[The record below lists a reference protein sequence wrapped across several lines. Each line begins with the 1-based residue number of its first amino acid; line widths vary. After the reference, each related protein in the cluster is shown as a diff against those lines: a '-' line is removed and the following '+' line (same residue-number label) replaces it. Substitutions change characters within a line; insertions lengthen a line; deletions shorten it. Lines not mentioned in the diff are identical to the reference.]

1 MAGSKVKESLSMV
14 GPSSSSSSSSWPTS
28 ASTPAHLSQEYNSLL
43 ATSYPTAHPSQ
54 ASFQGEQS
62 KYLAAG
68 LATETKYGLMSE
80 AKYGMGDPV
89 GLETKYSSHLAS
101 QSQGNQVQSLKIC
114 ILKSHFIKTYILKIH
129 CSFHCP

>member
-1 MAGSKVKESLSMV
+1 MV
-14 GPSSSSSSSSWPTS
+14 GQASSSSSWPAATS
-28 ASTPAHLSQEYNSLL
+28 ATTSAHQLSQEYNSLL
-43 ATSYPTAHPSQ
+43 ATSYPTAAHPSQ

-68 LATETKYGLMSE
+68 LATEAKYGLMSE

-101 QSQGNQVQSLKIC
+101 QSQGVQVQKLPQTHPYQMQEDKQQQYLNQLAAQSMC
-114 ILKSHFIKTYILKIH
+114 RPVH
-129 CSFHCP
+129 

>member
-1 MAGSKVKESLSMV
+1 MV
-14 GPSSSSSSSSWPTS
+14 GQGISSSPSSSSASWPTS

-43 ATSYPTAHPSQ
+43 TTGYPTAHPSQ

-68 LATETKYGLMSE
+68 LASEAKYGLMSE

-114 ILKSHFIKTYILKIH
+114 ILNSQFIKI
-129 CSFHCP
+129 

>member
-1 MAGSKVKESLSMV
+1 MV
-14 GPSSSSSSSSWPTS
+14 GQASSSSSSSSWPTS
-28 ASTPAHLSQEYNSLL
+28 AASSAHLSQEYNSLL

-54 ASFQGEQS
+54 AAFQGEQS

-68 LATETKYGLMSE
+68 LATEAKYGLMSE

-101 QSQGNQVQSLKIC
+101 QSQGNQVQNLTIYLLVGC
-114 ILKSHFIKTYILKIH
+114 TILKSHG
-129 CSFHCP
+129 

>member
-1 MAGSKVKESLSMV
+1 MV
-14 GPSSSSSSSSWPTS
+14 GQASSSSSSSSSWPTS
-28 ASTPAHLSQEYNSLL
+28 AATSAHLSQEYNSLL
-43 ATSYPTAHPSQ
+43 ATGYPTAHPSQ

-68 LATETKYGLMSE
+68 LATEAKYGLMSE

-101 QSQGNQVQSLKIC
+101 QSQGTQVQG
-114 ILKSHFIKTYILKIH
+114 IH
-129 CSFHCP
+129 CPQNLLP

>member
-1 MAGSKVKESLSMV
+1 MV
-14 GPSSSSSSSSWPTS
+14 GQASSSSSSSSSWPTS
-28 ASTPAHLSQEYNSLL
+28 AATSAHLSQEYNSLL
-43 ATSYPTAHPSQ
+43 GASYPTTHPSQ

-68 LATETKYGLMSE
+68 LATEAKYGLMSE

-101 QSQGNQVQSLKIC
+101 QSQGNQVQNLTIYLLVGC
-114 ILKSHFIKTYILKIH
+114 TILKSH
-129 CSFHCP
+129 

>member
-1 MAGSKVKESLSMV
+1 MV
-14 GPSSSSSSSSWPTS
+14 GQASSSSSSSSSWPTS
-28 ASTPAHLSQEYNSLL
+28 AATSAHLSQEYNSLL
-43 ATSYPTAHPSQ
+43 GASYPTTHPSQ

-68 LATETKYGLMSE
+68 LATEAKYGLMSE

-101 QSQGNQVQSLKIC
+101 QSQGTQVQG
-114 ILKSHFIKTYILKIH
+114 IH
-129 CSFHCP
+129 CPQNLLP

>member
-1 MAGSKVKESLSMV
+1 MV
-14 GPSSSSSSSSWPTS
+14 GQASSSSSSSWPTS
-28 ASTPAHLSQEYNSLL
+28 AATSAHLSQEYNSLL

-68 LATETKYGLMSE
+68 LASEAKYGLMSE

-101 QSQGNQVQSLKIC
+101 QSQGTQVQG
-114 ILKSHFIKTYILKIH
+114 IH
-129 CSFHCP
+129 CPQHHCTIVKITNFNCRRTSSSSI